1 VKKLT
6 ALLGLCA
13 LLISSGT
20 FAQVDPDE
28 IQTLRDQIELLTKR
42 LDKLENQNRQMS
54 EALEQADEQN
64 VAIAEEKID
73 EKIDVAVTEQVDE
86 KMAAVSWAERM
97 RWKGDFRYRY
107 EHIDPEGDDTRNR
120 SRIRARTHLEADL
133 SPTLEVGVGLAT
145 GGDDPVSS
153 NQTIGGG
160 GSSKDIKIDLA
171 YFDWSGLTDTNITGG
186 KFKNY
191 LIRPGGKGLR
201 WDSDWRPE
209 GLGVI
214 WDNDNVYVQ
223 GLGTW
228 LEGDS
233 KNGTEFAW
241 ALQAGFKFNTGDTG
255 ELSIGAGYTVFD
267 IAGRTP
273 LFGEPDDFYGNTF
286 IPDPNDPPNDPD
298 NPPDLIFAY
307 NYRNY
312 ELFADWKTM
321 LGNYPFALFANY
333 TVNTEVDENDT
344 GYLLGAKFGSAK
356 ARGTWDISYW
366 YERLEADAT
375 VGLLSDSDFAGGGTD
390 AKGHIVS
397 GTYAFHKSWN
407 FKATYFLTERNLAS
421 ETPKDYERLQL
432 DLAFKF
438 K

>member
-1 VKKLT
+1 MKKLT

-13 LLISSGT
+13 LLISSVT

-54 EALEQADEQN
+54 EALEQANEQN
-64 VAIAEEKID
+64 VAIAEEKVD

-86 KMAAVSWAERM
+86 KMAAVSWAERL

-107 EHIDPEGDDTRNR
+107 ENIEEGGNSRNR
-120 SRIRARTHLEADL
+120 NRIRARTHLEADL

-214 WDNDNVYVQ
+214 WDNDRFYAQ

-233 KNGTEFAW
+233 KNGTEFGW
-241 ALQAGFKFNTGDTG
+241 AVQGGLKFNTGKTG
-255 ELSIGAGYTVFD
+255 KLSFGVGYTLFD

-273 LFGEPDDFYGNTF
+273 LFGAPDDFYGNTF
-286 IPDPNDPPNDPD
+286 IPDPNDPDDP
-298 NPPDLIFAY
+298 PSLIFAY

-312 ELFADWKTM
+312 EAFAEWKM
-321 LGNYPFALFANY
+321 KLGDYPFALFANY

-366 YERLEADAT
+366 YARLEADAT
-375 VGLLSDSDFAGGGTD
+375 VGLVSDSDFAGGGTD
-390 AKGHIVS
+390 AKGHVFS
-397 GTYAFHKSWN
+397 GTYAFHKNWN
-407 FKATYFLTERNLAS
+407 FKTTYFITEKYISRENP
-421 ETPKDYERLQL
+421 TDHDRLQL
-432 DLAFKF
+432 DMSFKF
-438 K
+438 Q